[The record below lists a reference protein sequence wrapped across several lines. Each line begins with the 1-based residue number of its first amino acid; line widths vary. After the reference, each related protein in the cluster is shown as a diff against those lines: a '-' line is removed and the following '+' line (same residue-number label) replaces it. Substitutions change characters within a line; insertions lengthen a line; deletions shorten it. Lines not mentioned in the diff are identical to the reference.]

1 MSFLDIAKQ
10 RYSVR
15 KYETRPVEE
24 DKLEKILEA
33 GRVAPTAVNF
43 QPQRLIVVR
52 EPAGLGKVQKA
63 ANIYGAPLAIIVCAD
78 YNAAWKRPHDNKNFA
93 DIDASIVTDHMML
106 QATELGLGTVWVGH
120 FKPDVI
126 RKEFNIPDHVE
137 PVNILVVGY
146 AAGESAP
153 TDRHTDRKPL
163 KDTVFFETFR

>member
-1 MSFLDIAKQ
+1 MSFLELAQK

-15 KYETRPVEE
+15 KYESKPVEE
-24 DKLEKILEA
+24 DKLVKILEA
-33 GRVAPTAVNF
+33 AKVAPTAVNY

-52 EPAGLGKVQKA
+52 QPDRLAKLQKA

-93 DIDASIVTDHMML
+93 DVDASIVTDHMML

-126 RKEFNIPDHVE
+126 KTEFNLPDQVE
-137 PVNILVVGY
+137 PVNILVIGY
-146 AAGESAP
+146 AAVDSVP

-163 KDTVFFETFR
+163 TETVFYETF